1 MDSSKDLS
9 IGSVEAPAVIARLND
24 QPKTQH
30 KKNRRKRITFFVL
43 LALAVLIA
51 VAVAVPVV
59 VLKNRNRRTYTD
71 DELYFPTG
79 YNGTTGMNGAI
90 GGRRGAGSSARPAP
104 NASIY
109 DQLVVFGSSYSDN
122 AHPRE
127 PRYAGTYAPTEGGYW
142 ERRWSNGP
150 VWTEHLRDYLGNA
163 TVSGSSDASNS
174 SPRIMTHLNYAYGGA
189 TTNNSI
195 HGTGAPDTGQ
205 QMQMW
210 LAERDTS
217 KKALIAM
224 FTTTNDISTTFSDY
238 LRNDTSVSG
247 NLNASLAVIA
257 SSAQSLVEQLRGL
270 IPSTSSS
277 TGAVAPDYLVLPI
290 LPVNLATQS
299 RNIARDQGRRWS
311 DVEPI
316 MKAITERYNRVLMQG
331 ARSLASA
338 LGNRGT
344 VFTYDVPAWFYAIQE
359 HPSRFGIRDTSTPCT
374 NVGCTSPGRYVWW
387 DHIHLVTTI
396 QQRLANTVSQIVLF
410 SNRTVPVE

>member
-1 MDSSKDLS
+1 MDTSKDLS
-9 IGSVEAPAVIARLND
+9 IGSVEGPAVIARLND
-24 QPKTQH
+24 QPKTQQK
-30 KKNRRKRITFFVL
+30 KKNRRKRITLVLL
-43 LALAVLIA
+43 LALAIVVA

-59 VLKNRNRRTYTD
+59 LLKNRNRRTYTD

-90 GGRRGAGSSARPAP
+90 GGRRSAGRSNRPAP

-109 DQLVVFGSSYSDN
+109 DDLVVFGSSYSDN
-122 AHPRE
+122 AHARQA
-127 PRYAGTYAPTEGGYW
+127 RYLGTLAPTEGGYW
-142 ERRWSNGP
+142 QRRWSNGA
-150 VWTEHLRDYLGNA
+150 VWTEYLRDYLGNA
-163 TVSGSSDASNS
+163 SVTNNATNSTPRAVS
-174 SPRIMTHLNYAYGGA
+174 HLNYAYGGA

-195 HGTGAPDTGQ
+195 HGAGAPDTGQ

-210 LAERDTS
+210 LAERDTNH
-217 KKALIAM
+217 KALIAM

-257 SSAQSLVEQLRGL
+257 SSAQSLVNQLRGL
-270 IPSTSSS
+270 IPSNNSN
-277 TGAVAPDYLVLPI
+277 TGAIAPDYLILPI

-299 RNIARDQGRRWS
+299 RNIARDQGRQWNE
-311 DVEPI
+311 VEPI
-316 MKAITERYNRVLMQG
+316 MKTITERYNSVLMQG
-331 ARSLASA
+331 ARSLAST

-359 HPSRFGIRDTSTPCT
+359 RPSRYGIRDASTPCT
-374 NVGCTSPGRYVWW
+374 NVGCTNPGRYVWW
-387 DHIHLVTTI
+387 DHIHLVTTM

-410 SNRTVPVE
+410 SNRTVPVG